1 MRSPYKERVAEDR
14 GENSFVPWQ
23 EMEGNFLLLTCTDY
37 EEWVEGDKGLSL
49 NLNLYSICWLSI
61 D

>member
-1 MRSPYKERVAEDR
+1 MRSPYKERVEEDR

-23 EMEGNFLLLTCTDY
+23 EMEGNFLLLTSTDY